1 MTFADLLFHKP
12 FVPPPVLQTRRHLQD
27 GYEETEKYRP
37 SPSVQRRIDQRMLKL
52 AEVENKILEFVV
64 QNPASTRE
72 QIASGIRIAPSRLAE
87 RLKEMVT
94 RGSLEREG
102 HCKSRRG
109 GPKTYFYWA
118 SRLGWTQ

>member
-1 MTFADLLFHKP
+1 MTLTDLLFHKP

-37 SPSVQRRIDQRMLKL
+37 SASIQRRIDQRMLKL

-87 RLKEMVT
+87 RLTEMVS

-102 HCKSRRG
+102 QCQSRRG

-118 SRLGWTQ
+118 SKRGWTQ